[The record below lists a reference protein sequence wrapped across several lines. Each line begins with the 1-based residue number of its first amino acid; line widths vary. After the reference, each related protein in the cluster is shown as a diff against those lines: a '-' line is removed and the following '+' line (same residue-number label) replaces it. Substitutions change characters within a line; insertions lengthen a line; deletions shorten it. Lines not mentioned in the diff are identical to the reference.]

1 MKPMLTI
8 VIPCYNEQENI
19 PVVIPEVQAF
29 CRENNYRCIIV
40 NDGSSDNSLKEL
52 EKFKGDVI
60 SVYSHSRN
68 RGYGAAI
75 KTGIRKAN
83 SNYIVTIDA
92 DGQHTLADIHT
103 MLKRMVDEN
112 ADICVGNRNKQ
123 GSTRIRNVAKS
134 LIISFSKMFLK
145 IKVDDLNSGMKMYRG
160 SVVKY
165 LVKWAPNGMPFS
177 DVIALLFH
185 QFRYKMIEEP
195 ITIKPRAL
203 GKSTIN
209 YKTAIETISEIL
221 YLIIH
226 FMPFRF
232 FGFIGLSFFAFGVI
246 WGLPFV
252 LNNLGITAGT
262 ALCILTGLI
271 FMGFG
276 ILLDIMVRFRFENF
290 TPEIPDD
297 SEEA

>member
-1 MKPMLTI
+1 MKPLLTI

-19 PVVIPEVQAF
+19 PAVMPEVQAF
-29 CRENNYRCIIV
+29 CREHNFHCIVV
-40 NDGSSDNSLKEL
+40 NDGSSDKSLQEL
-52 EKFKGDVI
+52 EKFKSDVF
-60 SVYSHSRN
+60 SVYNHSRN

-83 SNYIVTIDA
+83 SRYIVTIDA
-92 DGQHTLADIHT
+92 DGQHTLSDIHT
-103 MLKRMVDEN
+103 MLKRMIDEG
-112 ADICVGNRNKQ
+112 ADICIGNRNKQ
-123 GSTRIRNVAKS
+123 GSTRIRNFAKS
-134 LIISFSKMFLK
+134 LIMGFSKMFLK
-145 IKVDDLNSGMKMYRG
+145 IKTDDLNSGMKMYR
-160 SVVKY
+160 SNVVKY

-185 QFRYKMIEEP
+185 QFRYKIIEEP

-203 GKSTIN
+203 GKSTIS
-209 YKTAIETISEIL
+209 YKTALETVSEIL

-232 FGFIGLSFFAFGVI
+232 FGIIGLTMFVFGVV

-252 LNNLGITAGT
+252 LHNLGITAGT
-262 ALCILTGLI
+262 ALCILAGLI

-276 ILLDIMVRFRFENF
+276 ILLDIMVRYRFENF
-290 TPEIPDD
+290 TPEIQDD
-297 SEEA
+297 VE